1 MAGTGSTGGGMGAMG
16 YAGLIAQG
24 ISNTI
29 AAFGGLGVT
38 KYQNAI
44 AQSQANIA
52 RINASM
58 MMGQYEASLRA
69 GEKQA
74 AKVQMQAG
82 RVKAAQQA
90 ALAANGVDV
99 NAGGSASELQASTD
113 IVKAQEVDQIQK
125 NALNEAWGYRM
136 LAVNYKNQALMSEA
150 QKQNKWQVFGVTL
163 LGGASQAATN
173 WGFNY
178 LANYGGNSSKSS
190 TTEATQAASTYNRW
204 SWNQIGNFGKGSF

>member
-99 NAGGSASELQASTD
+99 NAGGSAAELQASTD
-113 IVKAQEVDQIQK
+113 IVKAQEVDQIEK

-136 LAVNYKNQALMSEA
+136 QAVNYKNQALMAEA
-150 QKQNKWQVFGVTL
+150 QKQNKWTTFGVTL

-173 WGFNY
+173 FGFNY
-178 LANYGGNSSKSS
+178 LANYGSGDSSKAS
-190 TTEATQAASTYNRW
+190 TAAASNYSRW
-204 SWNQIGNFGKGSF
+204 SWNQIGSVGKGSF

>member
-24 ISNTI
+24 VSNTI

-136 LAVNYKNQALMSEA
+136 QAVNYKNQAIMAEA

-163 LGGASQAATN
+163 LGGASQTAN
-173 WGFNY
+173 SYGLSY
-178 LANYGGNSSKSS
+178 LLANRGSGSGKS
-190 TTEATQAASTYNRW
+190 TAAAQAASSYSRW
-204 SWNQIGNFGKGSF
+204 SWNQISSVDKGSF